1 MNTAFWFLILL
12 ACPLMMM
19 FMMRGMH
26 DGGHGEQPTEPGSA
40 PGGRVLD
47 KDRLADLE
55 REVAELRATRDRSA
69 GAGR

>member
-26 DGGHGEQPTEPGSA
+26 GGQPTEHGSA
-40 PGGRVLD
+40 PDGRVLD
-47 KDRLADLE
+47 KARLEELE
-55 REVAELRATRDRSA
+55 REVAELRATRDSS
-69 GAGR
+69 GGGGR